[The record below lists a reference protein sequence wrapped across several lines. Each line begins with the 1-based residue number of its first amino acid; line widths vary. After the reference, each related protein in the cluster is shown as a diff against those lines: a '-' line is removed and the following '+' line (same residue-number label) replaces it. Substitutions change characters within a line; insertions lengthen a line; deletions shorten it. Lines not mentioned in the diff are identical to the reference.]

1 MDMLAEYGRT
11 ILSLIVVFSLLGL
24 TVWKLGRG
32 RGSLPLARLP
42 LAQWTKP
49 FRRKG
54 GSLEPLLERLQHVV
68 LTPQHT
74 LHVLRFHGREM
85 LVATHPQG
93 CTLLDREDEP
103 TLVARGAGA

>member
-1 MDMLAEYGRT
+1 MLAEYGRT

-32 RGSLPLARLP
+32 RGSLPLAR
-42 LAQWTKP
+42 WTKVFKP
-49 FRRKG
+49 NNSYG
-54 GSLEPLLERLQHVV
+54 GPLIEKIERVV

-85 LVATHPQG
+85 LVATHPGG
-93 CTLLDREDEP
+93 CALLDREQDEP
-103 TLVARGAGA
+103 SPVSRGAGV